1 MFSKLKIISNHFNNH
16 KISKILMKY
25 IPPKKLKVLLI
36 MFFAAAGF
44 GMFSGL
50 FLATSGMQG
59 LMITLLGVV
68 NLCLGGFMG
77 FLLFTQKPYTR
88 DSRKYKKK

>member
-1 MFSKLKIISNHFNNH
+1 
-16 KISKILMKY
+16 MKY
-25 IPPKKLKVLLI
+25 IPPKKLKVLII

-77 FLLFTQKPYTR
+77 FLLLTQKPYAR
-88 DSRKYKKK
+88 DPRKRK

>member
-1 MFSKLKIISNHFNNH
+1 
-16 KISKILMKY
+16 MKY
-25 IPPKKLKVLLI
+25 IPPKKLKVLII

-59 LMITLLGVV
+59 LMITLLGVI
-68 NLCLGGFMG
+68 NLLLGGFMG
-77 FLLFTQKPYTR
+77 YLLLTQKPYTR
-88 DSRKYKKK
+88 DSRKYRK

>member
-1 MFSKLKIISNHFNNH
+1 
-16 KISKILMKY
+16 MKY

-77 FLLFTQKPYTR
+77 FLLLTQKPYTR

>member
-1 MFSKLKIISNHFNNH
+1 
-16 KISKILMKY
+16 MKY
-25 IPPKKLKVLLI
+25 IPPKKLKVLSI

-44 GMFSGL
+44 GIFSGL

-77 FLLFTQKPYTR
+77 FLLLTQKPKVR
-88 DSRKYKKK
+88 DSRKYKK

>member
-1 MFSKLKIISNHFNNH
+1 
-16 KISKILMKY
+16 MKY

-59 LMITLLGVV
+59 LMITLLGVI
-68 NLCLGGFMG
+68 NLLLGGFMG
-77 FLLFTQKPYTR
+77 YLLLTQKPYTR
-88 DSRKYKKK
+88 DSRKYRK

>member
-1 MFSKLKIISNHFNNH
+1 
-16 KISKILMKY
+16 MKY

-50 FLATSGMQG
+50 FLAPSGMQG

-68 NLCLGGFMG
+68 NLSLGGFMG
-77 FLLFTQKPYTR
+77 YLLLTQKPYAR

>member
-1 MFSKLKIISNHFNNH
+1 
-16 KISKILMKY
+16 MKY

-59 LMITLLGVV
+59 LMITLLGVI
-68 NLCLGGFMG
+68 NLLLGGFMG
-77 FLLFTQKPYTR
+77 YLLLTQKPYTR
-88 DSRKYKKK
+88 DSRKFRK